1 VLLAIS
7 ELIPASE
14 IKLICAIIKEAKKM
28 NIQDAIKKAISR
40 EDLNQEDS
48 YEVALSIMNGETT
61 NAQIASLI
69 TALRMKGE
77 TVNEITGFVKAM
89 RDKVTKINAPTA
101 YLIDTC
107 GTGGDGSGTFNI
119 STISAFVAAGASCNV
134 AKHGNRSVSSK
145 CGSADLLKEL
155 GVNIENPP
163 EKVEKCLKEAGIGFL
178 FAPLLHPAMKY
189 AIGPRREMGIRT
201 IFNILGPLT
210 NPAGT
215 RRQLLGVY
223 EKQLTTVLA
232 NVLLNLDS
240 IHCMI
245 VHGEDGL
252 DEITTTGKTFV
263 SELKD
268 GKVKEY
274 AISPEDF
281 GIKKCK
287 PEELKGSS
295 PEINAKITLDILKGQ
310 KGAKRD
316 IAILNAG
323 AAIYV
328 AGKAESLSAGI
339 QKAKESIDSG
349 EALKRLEI
357 FKEIAK

>member
-1 VLLAIS
+1 
-7 ELIPASE
+7 
-14 IKLICAIIKEAKKM
+14 M
-28 NIQDAIKKAISR
+28 NIKDAIKKVIAK
-40 EDLNQEDS
+40 EDLNYEDT
-48 YEVALSIMNGETT
+48 YEVALAIMNGETT
-61 NAQIASLI
+61 DAQIASLI

-77 TVNEITGFVKAM
+77 TVDEITGFAKAM
-89 RDKVTKINAPTA
+89 RDKVTKIKAPGKH
-101 YLIDTC
+101 LVDTC

-119 STISAFVAAGASCNV
+119 STISAIVASGASCYV

-155 GVNIENPP
+155 GINIENPP
-163 EKVEKCLKEAGIGFL
+163 EKIEKCIEKAGVGFL

-210 NPAGT
+210 NPAGAQ
-215 RRQLLGVY
+215 RQLLGVY
-223 EKQLTTVLA
+223 TKELTTSIA
-232 NVLLNLDS
+232 NVLCNLDS

-268 GKVKEY
+268 GKVNEY
-274 AISPEDF
+274 LISPEDF
-281 GIKKCK
+281 GIKKSTPEDIK
-287 PEELKGSS
+287 GGSPEE
-295 PEINAKITLDILKGQ
+295 NAKITLDILKGA

-316 IAILNAG
+316 ITLMNSG

-328 AGKAESLSAGI
+328 AGRAESLSDGI
-339 QKAKESIDSG
+339 QKATKSIDSG
-349 EALKRLEI
+349 EAFKRLEI
-357 FKEIAK
+357 LRETSK

>member
-1 VLLAIS
+1 
-7 ELIPASE
+7 
-14 IKLICAIIKEAKKM
+14 M
-28 NIQDAIKKAISR
+28 NIKDAIKKVISR
-40 EDLNQEDS
+40 ENMNQEDA
-48 YEVALSIMNGETT
+48 YKVALAIMNGETT
-61 NAQIASLI
+61 DAQIASLI

-77 TVNEITGFVKAM
+77 TVDEITGFVKAM
-89 RDKVTKINAPTA
+89 RDKVTKINAPEE

-119 STISAFVAAGASCNV
+119 STISAIVASGAFCNV
-134 AKHGNRSVSSK
+134 AKHGNRSVSSN

-155 GVNIENPP
+155 DVNIENTP
-163 EKVEKCLKEAGIGFL
+163 EKVEKCIKKAGVGFL

-189 AIGPRREMGIRT
+189 AIGPRREMGVRT

-210 NPAGT
+210 NPAGAK
-215 RRQLLGVY
+215 RQLLGVY
-223 EKQLTTVLA
+223 AKELTTPIA
-232 NVLLNLDS
+232 NVLGNLDS

-268 GKVKEY
+268 GKVNEY
-274 AISPEDF
+274 TISPEDF
-281 GIKKCK
+281 GIKKSN
-287 PEELKGSS
+287 PEELKGGS
-295 PEINAKITLDILKGQ
+295 PEENAKITLDILKGA

-316 IAILNAG
+316 ITILNSG
-323 AAIYV
+323 AAIYI
-328 AGKAESLSAGI
+328 AGRAESLLDGLT
-339 QKAKESIDSG
+339 KAKESIDSG

-357 FKEIAK
+357 LREISK

>member
-1 VLLAIS
+1 MN
-7 ELIPASE
+7 
-14 IKLICAIIKEAKKM
+14 IKE
-28 NIQDAIKKAISR
+28 AIKKAIVK
-40 EDLNQEDS
+40 ENLNKDDA
-48 YEVALSIMNGETT
+48 YKVALEIMSGEATD
-61 NAQIASLI
+61 AQIASLL

-77 TVNEITGFVKAM
+77 TVDEITGFVKAM
-89 RDKVTKINAPTA
+89 RDKVTKINAPEE

-119 STISAFVAAGASCNV
+119 STISAIVAAGASCNV
-134 AKHGNRSVSSK
+134 AKHGNRSVSSN

-163 EKVEKCLKEAGIGFL
+163 EKVEKCIEKAGVGFL

-189 AIGPRREMGIRT
+189 AIGPRREMSVRT

-210 NPAGT
+210 NPASAK
-215 RRQLLGVY
+215 RQLLGVY
-223 EKQLTTVLA
+223 EKELTTQIA
-232 NVLLNLDS
+232 NVLGNLDS

-268 GKVKEY
+268 GKVNEY
-274 AISPEDF
+274 TISPEDF
-281 GIKKCK
+281 GIKKST
-287 PEELKGSS
+287 PEEIKGGS
-295 PEINAKITLDILKGQ
+295 PEQNVKITLDILKGE
-310 KGAKRD
+310 KGTKRD
-316 IAILNAG
+316 ITVLNSG

-328 AGKAESLSAGI
+328 AGRAESLPDGI
-339 QKAKESIDSG
+339 QKAKKSIDSG

-357 FKEIAK
+357 LREISQ

>member
-1 VLLAIS
+1 MNVKETIKKVVEKEDLDRDETYKVAIS
-7 ELIPASE
+7 IMSG
-14 IKLICAIIKEAKKM
+14 EAT
-28 NIQDAIKKAISR
+28 D
-40 EDLNQEDS
+40 
-48 YEVALSIMNGETT
+48 
-61 NAQIASLI
+61 AQIASLI

-77 TVNEITGFVKAM
+77 TVDEITGFVKAM
-89 RDKVTKINAPTA
+89 REKVTKINAPEE

-107 GTGGDGSGTFNI
+107 GTGGDGAGTFNI
-119 STISAFVAAGASCNV
+119 STISALVAAGAGCRV

-155 GVNIENPP
+155 GINIENKP
-163 EKVEKCLKEAGIGFL
+163 EKVEECIEKAGVGFL

-215 RRQLLGVY
+215 KRQLLGVY
-223 EKQLTTVLA
+223 TKELTTPIA
-232 NVLLNLDS
+232 NVLANLDS

-274 AISPEDF
+274 TISPEDF
-281 GIKKCK
+281 GMIKRK
-287 PEELKGSS
+287 PEDLKGGT
-295 PEINAKITLDILKGQ
+295 PQANAEITLNLLKG
-310 KGAKRD
+310 GTGGKRE
-316 IAILNAG
+316 ITILNSG
-323 AAIYV
+323 AAIYIS
-328 AGKAESLSAGI
+328 GKAGSLVEGI
-339 QKAKESIDSG
+339 EKAKESIDSG
-349 EALKRLEI
+349 EALKKLEALR
-357 FKEIAK
+357 EIAK

>member
-1 VLLAIS
+1 MNV
-7 ELIPASE
+7 
-14 IKLICAIIKEAKKM
+14 KE
-28 NIQDAIKKAISR
+28 AIKKAISG
-40 EDLNQEDS
+40 ENIDQDDA
-48 YEVALSIMNGETT
+48 YEVALAIMNGEATD
-61 NAQIASLI
+61 AQIASLI

-77 TVNEITGFVKAM
+77 TVDEITGFVKAM
-89 RDKVTKINAPTA
+89 RDKVTKINAREE

-119 STISAFVAAGASCNV
+119 STISALVAAGAGCRV
-134 AKHGNRSVSSK
+134 AKHGNRSVSSN

-163 EKVEKCLKEAGIGFL
+163 EKVEKCIEEAGVGFL

-189 AIGPRREMGIRT
+189 AIGPRREMAVRT

-210 NPAGT
+210 NPAST
-215 RRQLLGVY
+215 KRQLLGVY
-223 EKQLTTVLA
+223 AKELTAPIA
-232 NVLLNLDS
+232 NVLANLDS

-274 AISPEDF
+274 TISPEDF
-281 GIKKCK
+281 GMNKRS
-287 PEELKGSS
+287 PEDLKGGT
-295 PEINAKITLDILKGQ
+295 PQTNAKIALNLLEGGTG
-310 KGAKRD
+310 GKRD
-316 IAILNAG
+316 ITILNSG

-328 AGKAESLSAGI
+328 AGKAESLLDGI
-339 QKAKESIDSG
+339 GKAKESIDSG
-349 EALKRLEI
+349 EALKKLEI
-357 FKEIAK
+357 LINTAK

>member
-1 VLLAIS
+1 
-7 ELIPASE
+7 
-14 IKLICAIIKEAKKM
+14 M
-28 NIQDAIKKAISR
+28 NIKDAIKKVIDR
-40 EDLNQEDS
+40 ENLNQEDA
-48 YEVALSIMNGETT
+48 YKVALAIMDGETT
-61 NAQIASLI
+61 DAQIASLI
-69 TALRMKGE
+69 TAMRMKGE
-77 TVNEITGFVKAM
+77 TVDEITGFVKAM
-89 RDKVTKINAPTA
+89 RDKVTKINAPSE

-119 STISAFVAAGASCNV
+119 STISAIVAAGAFCNV

-155 GVNIENPP
+155 GVNIENSP
-163 EKVEKCLKEAGIGFL
+163 EKVEKCIKKAGVGFL

-189 AIGPRREMGIRT
+189 AIGPRREMGVRT

-210 NPAGT
+210 NPAGA

-223 EKQLTTVLA
+223 EKQLTSVIA
-232 NVLLNLDS
+232 NVLGNLDS

-268 GKVKEY
+268 GKVTEY
-274 AISPEDF
+274 IISPEDF
-281 GIKKCK
+281 GIKMSK
-287 PEELKGSS
+287 PEEIRGDS
-295 PEINAKITLDILKGQ
+295 PEINAKITLEILKG
-310 KGAKRD
+310 KKDAKRD
-316 IAILNAG
+316 ISVLNSG

-328 AGKAESLSAGI
+328 AGRAESLPEGI
-339 QKAKESIDSG
+339 EKAKKSIDSG
-349 EALKRLEI
+349 EAFKRLETL
-357 FKEIAK
+357 KEMSK

>member
-1 VLLAIS
+1 
-7 ELIPASE
+7 
-14 IKLICAIIKEAKKM
+14 M
-28 NIQDAIKKAISR
+28 NIKDAIKKVIAR
-40 EDLNQEDS
+40 EDLNYENA
-48 YEVALSIMNGETT
+48 YEVALAIMNGETT
-61 NAQIASLI
+61 DAQIASLI

-77 TVNEITGFVKAM
+77 TVDEITGFVKAM
-89 RDKVTKINAPTA
+89 RDKVTKISTPGE

-119 STISAFVAAGASCNV
+119 STISAIVAAGASCIV

-163 EKVEKCLKEAGIGFL
+163 EKVEKCVGKAGVGFL

-189 AIGPRREMGIRT
+189 AIGPRREMGVRT

-210 NPAGT
+210 NPAGAQ
-215 RRQLLGVY
+215 RQLLGVY
-223 EKQLTTVLA
+223 AKELTTPIA
-232 NVLLNLDS
+232 NVLGNLDS

-252 DEITTTGKTFV
+252 DEITTTGKTFI

-268 GKVKEY
+268 RKVKEY
-274 AISPEDF
+274 TISPEDF
-281 GIKKCK
+281 GIKKSTPAEIK
-287 PEELKGSS
+287 GGSPEE
-295 PEINAKITLDILKGQ
+295 NAKITLDILKGS

-316 IAILNAG
+316 IIILNSG

-328 AGKAESLSAGI
+328 AGKAESLSDGI
-339 QKAKESIDSG
+339 EKAKKSIDSG
-349 EALKRLEI
+349 EAFKRLEI
-357 FKEIAK
+357 LRETSK